1 MKVLKAPQEVRLDKQ
16 PEWLSQKAF
25 EEHYNVLYKGYVN
38 KYNEIQELLEKADLS
53 GGNATYSQVR
63 ELKREEAFAANAIR
77 LHEGYFRSIGG
88 DGQCSGKIASWLA
101 EDFGSV
107 ENWAAQ
113 WRACGMSAR
122 GWVVLAY
129 DLTDGR
135 LHNYTL
141 DIHSDGVWDAVPLLV
156 LDVYEH
162 AYYLDFAA
170 SGRKAYVDS
179 FIGSVDWAHVN
190 KLVDHLELEK
200 TRSVA

>member
-1 MKVLKAPQEVRLDKQ
+1 MKMLKAPQEIKLDKL
-16 PEWLSQKAF
+16 PEGMSQKAF
-25 EEHYNVLYKGYVN
+25 DEHLNVLYRGYIN
-38 KYNEIQELLEKADLS
+38 KYNEIQELLEGVELS

-77 LHEGYFRSIGG
+77 LHEGYFRSLGG
-88 DGQCSGKIASWLA
+88 DGQCSGTIATWLA

-107 ENWAAQ
+107 ENWLAQ

-129 DLTDGR
+129 DMTDGR

-141 DIHSDGVWDAVPLLV
+141 DIHSDGIWNAVPLLV

-170 SGRKAYVDS
+170 SGRKIYVDS
-179 FIGSVDWAHVN
+179 FIAAIDWAHVN
-190 KLVDHLELEK
+190 KLVKHMELEK
-200 TRSVA
+200 IRSAA